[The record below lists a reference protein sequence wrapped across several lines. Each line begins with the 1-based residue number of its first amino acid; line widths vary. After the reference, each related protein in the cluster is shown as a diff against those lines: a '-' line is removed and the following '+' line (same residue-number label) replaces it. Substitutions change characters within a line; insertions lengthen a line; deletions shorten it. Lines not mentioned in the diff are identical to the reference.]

1 MGWLLT
7 GTWSGRRKRVTSGD
21 SRPAPMYAA
30 LFDLKSNSSTQII
43 PDQNVINV
51 GTEPSEIENEA

>member
-1 MGWLLT
+1 
-7 GTWSGRRKRVTSGD
+7 
-21 SRPAPMYAA
+21 MYAA

-51 GTEPSEIENEA
+51 GTEQYEIENEALRAEN